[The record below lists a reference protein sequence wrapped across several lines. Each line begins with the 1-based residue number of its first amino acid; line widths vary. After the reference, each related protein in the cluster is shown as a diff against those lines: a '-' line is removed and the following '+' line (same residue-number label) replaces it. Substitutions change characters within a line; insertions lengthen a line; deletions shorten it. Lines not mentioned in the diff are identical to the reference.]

1 MTEDTSPDNLRK
13 FLESDDP
20 ALVMMGLSMAEGTGV
35 PNELLGEILWM
46 YIMHDDKTIRAAAK
60 STFMKIA
67 PEDAKQVVKE
77 KWPENLRKF
86 LEIMGEEKTLAGTV
100 IWYDFNA
107 KERDL
112 ISKKLPVDPKEM
124 VTKHWMKQ
132 NAIAIDKKHINLQ
145 VLKSKYNRYATAT
158 QRSNAS
164 QDNYLPGYLEHCK
177 RKMTCRGCPKVI
189 VKGDLRLSADIPS
202 YWGGITHYFC
212 RKCSTDIIKPNIRY
226 KLIEKWWEENG
237 WVQISRAVK
246 TKDADYLIKMLDDK
260 KRKTYVWG
268 NDSSIELY
276 SSAYPEW
283 LEFTEQEVRNEI
295 IKALKKLGHEVE

>member
-1 MTEDTSPDNLRK
+1 MTEDASPENLRK

-20 ALVMMGLSMAEGTGV
+20 AMVMMGLSMAKGSGL
-35 PNELLGEILWM
+35 PDDMLGEIFWIHM
-46 YIMHDDKTIRAAAK
+46 FHDDKVIRNAAK
-60 STFMKIA
+60 TTFVKLA
-67 PEDAKQVVKE
+67 PKCVKQVVKE

-86 LEIMGEEKTLAGTV
+86 LDIRGEEKTLAGTV
-100 IWYDFNA
+100 IWYDFNT
-107 KERDL
+107 KERNL
-112 ISKKLPVDPKEM
+112 ISKRLSLDPKEM
-124 VTKHWMKQ
+124 ITKHWMKQ
-132 NAIAIDKKHINLQ
+132 TALEIDKKHINHQ
-145 VLKSKYNRYATAT
+145 VLKSKYDRYTTST

-164 QDNYLPGYLEHCK
+164 HDNYLPGYLEHCK

-189 VKGDLRLSADIPS
+189 FKGDLRLSTYIPS
-202 YWGGITHYFC
+202 YWGSITHYFC

-246 TKDADYLIKMLDDK
+246 MKDADYLIKMLDDK

-268 NDSSIELY
+268 NDSPID
-276 SSAYPEW
+276 YPEW
-283 LEFTEQEVRNEI
+283 LEFTQKEIRNEI